1 MKGLINIM
9 FTITHIWINEKSLI
23 PEAICRV
30 SGLYETIEEARKGL
44 HLWFMKV
51 PNNGCEIFQITED
64 QYSFLS
70 PNGKSR
76 GFVEIQLIEE

>member
-1 MKGLINIM
+1 M

-51 PNNGCEIFQITED
+51 PNNGCEISQITED
-64 QYSFLS
+64 HYSFIS
-70 PNGKSR
+70 PSGKTR
-76 GFVEIQLIEE
+76 GYVEIRAIE

>member
-1 MKGLINIM
+1 MVNIM
-9 FTITHIWINEKSLI
+9 FTITHSWINEKSMT

-30 SGLYETIEEARKGL
+30 SGLY
-44 HLWFMKV
+44 MKV

-70 PNGKSR
+70 PSGKTR
-76 GFVEIQLIEE
+76 GFVEIQLIETYV

>member
-1 MKGLINIM
+1 MY
-9 FTITHIWINEKSLI
+9 TITHSWINEKSLT

-30 SGLYETIEEARKGL
+30 LGVYETIEEARKGL

-70 PNGKSR
+70 PSGKSR
-76 GFVEIQLIEE
+76 EFVEIQAIEE

>member
-1 MKGLINIM
+1 MY
-9 FTITHIWINEKSLI
+9 TITHSWINEKSLT

-70 PNGKSR
+70 PSGKTR
-76 GFVEIQLIEE
+76 GFVEIQLIETYV